1 MSIPVGG
8 INETGLLSSQLAP
21 NTSQPVAS
29 DSFQATLNEMLS
41 PDSKG
46 QVNEEQLFAA
56 LIKERL
62 ISMKGTEAAQEFE
75 TRYQAQQKEFQ
86 RPDGYIFLED
96 SARGA
101 LESMSDDKILTL
113 EEAETIHGQAF
124 QAAQFD
130 ENKNALYDSLGTTMA
145 VTMVEMAIQSAE
157 SAITQFDE
165 GTTSA
170 DRLAFDMEDDMAVHS
185 KPAQL
190 GSVSPATGT
199 YSDGL
204 IWKPYSDSNGDVAII
219 LEPDLKDKINSVTLR
234 DSNGNILEEK
244 SVVRVDDRG
253 RSILFFNQPGNEYP
267 EDMTVQVSL
276 KDGDAIQYLVANPS
290 NRLGY

>member
-8 INETGLLSSQLAP
+8 ISETGLLSSQLAS
-21 NTSQPVAS
+21 NNSQSVAS
-29 DSFQATLNEMLS
+29 GSFQATLNEMLS

-62 ISMKGTEAAQEFE
+62 TSMKGTEAAQEFE
-75 TRYQAQQKEFQ
+75 TRYQAQQKELQ
-86 RPDGYIFLED
+86 RPDGYISLED

-170 DRLAFDMEDDMAVHS
+170 DRLAFDMEDMAVQS
-185 KPAQL
+185 MPPQP
-190 GSVSPATGT
+190 GSVSPADGT

-204 IWKPYSDSNGDVAII
+204 IWKPTSDTNGDVAII
-219 LEPDLKDKINSVTLR
+219 LEPDLKDKIDSVTLR

-253 RSILFFNQPGNEYP
+253 RSILFFNQPGHEYP